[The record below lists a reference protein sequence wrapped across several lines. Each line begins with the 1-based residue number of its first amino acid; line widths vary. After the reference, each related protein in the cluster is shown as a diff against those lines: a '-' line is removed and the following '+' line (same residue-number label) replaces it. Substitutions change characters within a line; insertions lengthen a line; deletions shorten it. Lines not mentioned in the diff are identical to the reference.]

1 VGAESKVSAGVPKKP
16 DKPDESPT
24 FTSQA
29 VAVPPTVSIVTVPA
43 KASVPPPN
51 EFALAN
57 VPLTVKVVS
66 AFDDEAVT
74 ANATRAR
81 TAIAFG
87 KEDPPSVE
95 GTLTVT
101 S

>member
-1 VGAESKVSAGVPKKP
+1 
-16 DKPDESPT
+16 
-24 FTSQA
+24 
-29 VAVPPTVSIVTVPA
+29 
-43 KASVPPPN
+43 
-51 EFALAN
+51 
-57 VPLTVKVVS
+57 LTVKVVS

-81 TAIAFG
+81 TAIDFG